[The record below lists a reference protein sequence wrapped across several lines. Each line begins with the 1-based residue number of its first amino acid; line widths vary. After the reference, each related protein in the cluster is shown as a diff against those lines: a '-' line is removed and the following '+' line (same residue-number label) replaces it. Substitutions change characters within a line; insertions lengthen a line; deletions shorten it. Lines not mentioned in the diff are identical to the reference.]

1 MLLYQEVVPKI
12 ENTRGKK
19 WRKKQQRCIYSH
31 KYPET
36 KSLHYIFKT
45 MRNCVSISRGK
56 VWRTWCKNTPPSIC
70 SMCMR
75 AIEWCVIYEEQ
86 QKREEQNFNNNN
98 DRINKYEKDEHR
110 IIRKM
115 ELTSFQAQTNCFI
128 ILTNEYVFQV
138 QKTNNT
144 THTRYICQERSE
156 EDEGDEEEEEKSTVR
171 FKLFSF
177 ASLRKYERSEC

>member
-115 ELTSFQAQTNCFI
+115 ELTSFQAREENCFI

-156 EDEGDEEEEEKSTVR
+156 EDEGDEEER

>member
-1 MLLYQEVVPKI
+1 
-12 ENTRGKK
+12 
-19 WRKKQQRCIYSH
+19 
-31 KYPET
+31 
-36 KSLHYIFKT
+36 
-45 MRNCVSISRGK
+45 
-56 VWRTWCKNTPPSIC
+56 
-70 SMCMR
+70 
-75 AIEWCVIYEEQ
+75 
-86 QKREEQNFNNNN
+86 
-98 DRINKYEKDEHR
+98 
-110 IIRKM
+110 M